1 MNKPFNTS
9 LHADIW
15 KASAAHGQMRVFI
28 RSLTLSARI
37 GIHAHE
43 RAATQPV
50 IFNLDLLVDDVPQPK
65 SKTDI
70 VCYEAIVEKIRNLL
84 ANGHIEL
91 LETLA
96 ERVADACLADA
107 RVAQVRVQV
116 EKPHAIAEAGSAGV
130 EIERIRPFNT
140 PLEAPPK

>member
-1 MNKPFNTS
+1 MNKPLNTT

-15 KASAAHGQMRVFI
+15 QANAAHGQMRVFI
-28 RSLTLSARI
+28 RTLTLSARI

-43 RAATQPV
+43 RAAAQPV
-50 IFNLDLLVDDVPQPK
+50 IFNLDLLVDDVPPPK
-65 SKTDI
+65 SKADI
-70 VCYEAIVEKIRNLL
+70 VCYETIVEKIRNLL

-96 ERVADACLADA
+96 ERVAQACLADA

-116 EKPHAIAEAGSAGV
+116 EKPHAIAEADSAGV
-130 EIERIRPFNT
+130 EIERIRPFNK
-140 PLEAPPK
+140 PLENAPK

>member
-1 MNKPFNTS
+1 MNKPFNTA

-15 KASAAHGQMRVFI
+15 TANAAQGQMRVFI
-28 RSLTLSARI
+28 RSLTLSAHI

-43 RAATQPV
+43 RTTAQPV
-50 IFNLDLLVDDVPQPK
+50 IFNLDLLVDDVPPPK
-65 SKTDI
+65 SKADI
-70 VCYEAIVEKIRNLL
+70 VCYEAIAEKIRKLI

-96 ERVADACLADA
+96 ERVAHACLADA

-116 EKPHAIAEAGSAGV
+116 EKPHAIAEAESAGV
-130 EIERIRPFNT
+130 EIERIRPFSK
-140 PLEAPPK
+140 PIEDSPK